1 MREGKVGEY
10 MGDKADIVPHV
21 ALLFRSEVVLT
32 FVCIHGEVRS
42 VNLLQSEPSTLL
54 QANLLLQAIHC
65 VPEGQ
70 WGAVVLPL
78 LAEELAEAFQVGRIV
93 EYLLEGPEGGEG
105 KSMQGMST
113 CNICMCVCVCVC
125 VCVRVYSLLTLAWVG
140 SLPCL

>member
-21 ALLFRSEVVLT
+21 SLLLRSEVVLT

-54 QANLLLQAIHC
+54 QANLLLQAIYC

-70 WGAVVLPL
+70 WHAVVLPL

-105 KSMQGMST
+105 KSMQ
-113 CNICMCVCVCVC
+113 
-125 VCVRVYSLLTLAWVG
+125 
-140 SLPCL
+140 